1 MRPLVLF
8 YILVFYVILQ
18 FSWWAYLMVQ
28 LNVEVYDHKV
38 EMVELKQQYPI
49 EKAKEKDILRKKLN
63 ERWTMIAGEGAVFL
77 TLLVVGIGVV
87 RRAFRKESFLAKQQR
102 NFLLSITH
110 EFKSPLAGIKLSLQT
125 LRKYDLEREQKEGL
139 IHRSLNE
146 TERINNLIEN
156 ALMAAQIEGHS
167 IELHKEEF
175 DLSELLQKTIH
186 DKADHYRLTH
196 EITAEIPENVMMQG
210 DALAIVSMVV
220 NLLENAEKYSPENSK
235 THVELVNRD
244 KHIVIRVSDNGIGIT
259 DEEKEHVFEM
269 FYRVGNEDVRRTKG
283 TGLGLYIVKQV
294 AALHNGKVFVKDN
307 VPQGTVFEVIFQK

>member
-102 NFLLSITH
+102 NFL
-110 EFKSPLAGIKLSLQT
+110 
-125 LRKYDLEREQKEGL
+125 
-139 IHRSLNE
+139 
-146 TERINNLIEN
+146 
-156 ALMAAQIEGHS
+156 
-167 IELHKEEF
+167 
-175 DLSELLQKTIH
+175 
-186 DKADHYRLTH
+186 
-196 EITAEIPENVMMQG
+196 
-210 DALAIVSMVV
+210 
-220 NLLENAEKYSPENSK
+220 
-235 THVELVNRD
+235 
-244 KHIVIRVSDNGIGIT
+244 
-259 DEEKEHVFEM
+259 
-269 FYRVGNEDVRRTKG
+269 
-283 TGLGLYIVKQV
+283 
-294 AALHNGKVFVKDN
+294 
-307 VPQGTVFEVIFQK
+307 